1 MKISL
6 FIPCYVDQ
14 LTPEIGFAVVDVLE
28 RLGHEVEV
36 PSGQTCCG
44 QPAMNNGYEDET
56 RTVARHILKVF
67 ADSEAVVIPSGSC
80 GATIKHFYPELF
92 AGRPEE
98 AQAKALAAKTWEFS
112 EFLVDVLKLEDVGA
126 RFPHKVT
133 WHDGCH
139 GLRELHIQKQPRS
152 LLAHVQDLELIEM
165 KEAKSCCGFGGTF
178 AIKFPQ
184 ISTAMTQVKTGSAEE
199 TGAEYIVSNDP
210 SCMLQIQGYLEKQGS
225 SLKCL
230 HLAQVLAKTS
240 SDG

>member
-14 LTPEIGFAVVDVLE
+14 LTPEIGFAVVEVLE
-28 RLGHEVEV
+28 RLGHQVDV
-36 PSGQTCCG
+36 PPGQTCCG

-56 RTVARHILKVF
+56 RTVARHILNVF

-139 GLRELHIQKQPRS
+139 GLRELHIQQQPRT
-152 LLAHVQDLELIEM
+152 LLAHVRDLELVEM

-210 SCMLQIQGYLEKQGS
+210 SCMLQIQGYLE
-225 SLKCL
+225 
-230 HLAQVLAKTS
+230 
-240 SDG
+240 